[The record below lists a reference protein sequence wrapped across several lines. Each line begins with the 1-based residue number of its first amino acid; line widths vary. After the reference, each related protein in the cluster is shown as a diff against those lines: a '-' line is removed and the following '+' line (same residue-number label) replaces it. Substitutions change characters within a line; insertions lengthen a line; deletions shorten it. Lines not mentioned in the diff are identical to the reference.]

1 MRYLWIVLCLFL
13 VVACAPKFNDDDVA
27 AVIFGEEVTVKDV
40 RALYGLE
47 GDRLPDGVRYYVLE
61 GLIAKEA
68 EGYNYDISE
77 YMDYLD
83 HAYPPPDYGGN
94 LEFFEKQAD
103 YLGISV
109 EKYYEVYWK
118 ERSRRGQI
126 ANLHI
131 TGMFDLHAETEEEI
145 EQVNAKIEAYL
156 DELLKKY
163 EDDLEVYIMWEKVDA
178 GKSSFS

>member
-13 VVACAPKFNDDDVA
+13 VVACSPKYNDDDVA

-40 RALYGLE
+40 RALYGLDGE
-47 GDRLPDGVRYYVLE
+47 RLPDGMRYYVLE
-61 GLIAKEA
+61 ELIAKEA

-94 LEFFEKQAD
+94 SEFFEKQAD

-109 EKYYEVYWK
+109 EEYYEVYWK

-126 ANLHI
+126 ANLHMMGRGDRFLVHGI
-131 TGMFDLHAETEEEI
+131 CPPVHSPTILFL
-145 EQVNAKIEAYL
+145 
-156 DELLKKY
+156 
-163 EDDLEVYIMWEKVDA
+163 
-178 GKSSFS
+178 